1 MFCPGKRC
9 PVLIC
14 SPDPAKCLSG
24 EREREREGEENPF
37 GLALFNPWP
46 ERGAV
51 ELWNEDKESN
61 MFNQI
66 FKITA
71 RKGEGYES
79 VSEHVDR
86 EERGICEF
94 KQSVRR
100 QHPFVVFPGLPHLAA

>member
-24 EREREREGEENPF
+24 EREKNPF

-71 RKGEGYES
+71 RKGEVYECIGA
-79 VSEHVDR
+79 
-86 EERGICEF
+86 RGQGG
-94 KQSVRR
+94 KRNM
-100 QHPFVVFPGLPHLAA
+100 